1 MKAEEAFLSIFGDL
15 TILHMVEFLFA
26 MYFII
31 RVSMD
36 AIKFI
41 NKKHDEE
48 QQKTADLAEALD
60 GVRQMPKYRAD
71 SIKIQGQ
78 LEQKIVDVHNE
89 MNNKFDDVSNKFD
102 DVANKFDAVMNRL
115 NAMDAENK
123 KRARNRIREE
133 LMQGHRMF
141 TDPIKNPMKAWSS
154 LEHDSWFSRFEDYLD
169 CGGNG
174 DMQYRICPE
183 MNNLDIIHMD
193 DTEKLYELMHSRKL

>member
-1 MKAEEAFLSIFGDL
+1 MKADEAFLSIFGNL
-15 TILHMVEFLFA
+15 TILHVVEFLFA

-48 QQKTADLAEALD
+48 QQKSADLAEALA

-71 SIKIQGQ
+71 SIEIRGQ
-78 LEQKIVDVHNE
+78 LEQKIINVHDE
-89 MNNKFDDVSNKFD
+89 MNDKFDDVTK
-102 DVANKFDAVMNRL
+102 KFDAVMDRL
-115 NAMDAENK
+115 NAMDAESK

-154 LEHDSWFSRFEDYLD
+154 LEHDSWFARYDDYLD

-193 DTEKLYELMHSRKL
+193 DAEKLYELMHSRQL

>member
-1 MKAEEAFLSIFGDL
+1 MKADEAFLSIFGDL
-15 TILHMVEFLFA
+15 TILHVVEFLFA

-41 NKKHDEE
+41 NRKHDEE
-48 QQKTADLAEALD
+48 QQKSADLAEALN

-71 SIKIQGQ
+71 SIRIQGQ
-78 LEQKIVDVHNE
+78 LEQKIVDVQTE
-89 MNNKFDDVSNKFD
+89 MNNKFEDVTK
-102 DVANKFDAVMNRL
+102 KFDAVMDRL
-115 NAMDAENK
+115 DAMDAESK

-154 LEHDSWFSRFEDYLD
+154 LEHDSWFARYDDYLD

-183 MNNLDIIHMD
+183 MNNLDVIHMD

>member
-1 MKAEEAFLSIFGDL
+1 MKADEAFINMFGNL
-15 TILHMVEFLFA
+15 TVLHVVEFFFA

-31 RVSMD
+31 RISVD
-36 AIKFI
+36 IIKFI

-48 QQKTADLAEALD
+48 QQKTADLAEALA
-60 GVRQMPKYRAD
+60 GVRQMPQYRDD
-71 SIKIQGQ
+71 SVKIRGQ
-78 LEQKIVDVHNE
+78 LEQKITDVHDE
-89 MNNKFDDVSNKFD
+89 MNNKFDDVAK
-102 DVANKFDAVMNRL
+102 KFDAVMDRL

-141 TDPIKNPMKAWSS
+141 TDPAKNPMKAWSS
-154 LEHDSWFSRFEDYLD
+154 LEHDSWFALYEDYLE
-169 CGGNG
+169 CNGNG

>member
-1 MKAEEAFLSIFGDL
+1 MKPEEAFLSMFGNL
-15 TILHMVEFLFA
+15 TILHVVEFFFA

-48 QQKTADLAEALD
+48 QQKSADLTEALA
-60 GVRQMPKYRAD
+60 GVRAMPAYRQQ
-71 SIKIQGQ
+71 SVEIQGQ
-78 LEQKIVDVHNE
+78 LNQKITDVHDE
-89 MNNKFDDVSNKFD
+89 MNNKFDELTK
-102 DVANKFDAVMNRL
+102 KFDAVMDRL
-115 NAMDAENK
+115 NAMDAESK

-133 LMQGHRMF
+133 LMRGHRMF
-141 TDPIKNPMKAWSS
+141 TDPIKNPMKAWTS
-154 LEHDSWFSRFEDYLD
+154 LERDSWFAQYEDYLD
-169 CGGNG
+169 CNGNG

-183 MNNLDIIHMD
+183 MNNLDVIHMD

>member
-1 MKAEEAFLSIFGDL
+1 MKADEAFIHMFGNL
-15 TILHMVEFLFA
+15 TVLHVIEFCFA

-31 RVSMD
+31 RISID

-48 QQKTADLAEALD
+48 QQKSADLAEALA
-60 GVRQMPKYRAD
+60 GVRQMPQYRDD
-71 SIKIQGQ
+71 SIKIRGQ
-78 LEQKIVDVHNE
+78 LEQKITDVHNE
-89 MNNKFDDVSNKFD
+89 VNIKFDDVTK
-102 DVANKFDAVMNRL
+102 KFDAVMDRL
-115 NAMDAENK
+115 DTMDAESK

-133 LMQGHRMF
+133 LMRGHRMF

-154 LEHDSWFSRFEDYLD
+154 LEHDSWFALYDDYLD
-169 CGGNG
+169 CNGNG

-183 MNNLDIIHMD
+183 MNNLDVIHMD

>member
-1 MKAEEAFLSIFGDL
+1 MKADEAFINMFGNL
-15 TILHMVEFLFA
+15 TVLHVIEFCFA

-31 RVSMD
+31 RVSID

-48 QQKTADLAEALD
+48 QQKSADLAEALS
-60 GVRQMPKYRAD
+60 GVRQMPQYRAD
-71 SIKIQGQ
+71 SIKIRNQ
-78 LEQKIVDVHNE
+78 LEQKIVDVHDE
-89 MNNKFDDVSNKFD
+89 MNDKFEDVSNKFD
-102 DVANKFDAVMNRL
+102 AVMDRL
-115 NAMDAENK
+115 NAMDAEGK

-133 LMQGHRMF
+133 LMREHRMF

-154 LEHDSWFSRFEDYLD
+154 LEHDSWFALYDDYLD
-169 CGGNG
+169 CNGNG

>member
-1 MKAEEAFLSIFGDL
+1 MKPEEAFINMFGSL
-15 TILHMVEFLFA
+15 TILHVVEFFFA

-31 RVSMD
+31 RVSID

-48 QQKTADLAEALD
+48 QQKSADLAEALA
-60 GVRQMPKYRAD
+60 GVRQMPKYRQD
-71 SIKIQGQ
+71 SIEIRGQ

-89 MNNKFDDVSNKFD
+89 VTDKFDEVS
-102 DVANKFDAVMNRL
+102 NKFDAVMDRL
-115 NAMDAENK
+115 NAMDAESK

-133 LMQGHRMF
+133 LMQGYRMF
-141 TDPIKNPMKAWSS
+141 TDPTKNPMKAWTS
-154 LEHDSWFSRFEDYLD
+154 LEHDSWFAQYDDYLE
-169 CGGNG
+169 CNGNG

-183 MNNLDIIHMD
+183 MNNLNIIHMD

>member
-1 MKAEEAFLSIFGDL
+1 MKADEAFINMFGDL
-15 TILHMVEFLFA
+15 TILHVVEFFFA

-31 RVSMD
+31 RISMD
-36 AIKFI
+36 VIKFI

-48 QQKTADLAEALD
+48 QQKSADLAEALA
-60 GVRQMPKYRAD
+60 GTRAMPAYRQQ
-71 SIKIQGQ
+71 SIQIQGQ
-78 LEQKIVDVHNE
+78 LNQKITDVQTE
-89 MNNKFDDVSNKFD
+89 MNNKFDDVTK
-102 DVANKFDAVMNRL
+102 KFDAVMDRL
-115 NAMDAENK
+115 DVMDADSK

-154 LEHDSWFSRFEDYLD
+154 LEHDSWFARYDDYLD

-193 DTEKLYELMHSRKL
+193 DAEKLYELMHSRQL

>member
-1 MKAEEAFLSIFGDL
+1 MKPEEAFINMFGDL
-15 TILHMVEFLFA
+15 TILHVVEFFFA

-31 RVSMD
+31 RISVD
-36 AIKFI
+36 IIKFI

-48 QQKTADLAEALD
+48 QQKSADLAEALA
-60 GVRQMPKYRAD
+60 GVRQMPKYRQD
-71 SIKIQGQ
+71 SIEIRGQ
-78 LEQKIVDVHNE
+78 LEQKITDVHNE
-89 MNNKFDDVSNKFD
+89 VTDKFDDVTK
-102 DVANKFDAVMNRL
+102 KFDAVMDRL

-154 LEHDSWFSRFEDYLD
+154 LEHDSWFARYDDYLD

-174 DMQYRICPE
+174 DMQHRICPE
-183 MNNLDIIHMD
+183 MNNLDVIHMD
-193 DTEKLYELMHSRKL
+193 DTEKLYELMHSRQL

>member
-1 MKAEEAFLSIFGDL
+1 MKPEEALVNMFGDL
-15 TILHMVEFLFA
+15 TVLHVVEFLFA

-31 RVSMD
+31 RISVD
-36 AIKFI
+36 IIKFI

-48 QQKTADLAEALD
+48 QQKSEDLAEALA

-71 SIKIQGQ
+71 SVKIQGQ

-89 MNNKFDDVSNKFD
+89 VNNKFDDVTK
-102 DVANKFDAVMNRL
+102 KFDAVMNRL
-115 NAMDAENK
+115 DAMDADSK

-133 LMQGHRMF
+133 LMRGHRMF

-154 LEHDSWFSRFEDYLD
+154 LEHDSWFAQYEDYLD
-169 CGGNG
+169 CNGNG

>member
-1 MKAEEAFLSIFGDL
+1 MKADEAFINMFGNL
-15 TILHMVEFLFA
+15 TILHVVEFFFA

-31 RVSMD
+31 RISMD
-36 AIKFI
+36 VIKFI

-48 QQKTADLAEALD
+48 QQKSADLAEALA
-60 GVRQMPKYRAD
+60 GVRAMPKYRDD
-71 SIKIQGQ
+71 SIKIRGQ

-89 MNNKFDDVSNKFD
+89 VTDKFDEVTK
-102 DVANKFDAVMNRL
+102 KFDAVMDRL
-115 NAMDAENK
+115 DAMDAESK

-154 LEHDSWFSRFEDYLD
+154 LEHDSWFARYDDYLD

-183 MNNLDIIHMD
+183 MNNLDVIHMD

>member
-1 MKAEEAFLSIFGDL
+1 MKPEEAFINMFGDL
-15 TILHMVEFLFA
+15 TILHVVEFFFA

-31 RVSMD
+31 RISIDV
-36 AIKFI
+36 IKFI

-48 QQKTADLAEALD
+48 QQKSADLAEALA
-60 GVRQMPKYRAD
+60 GVRQMPNYRQQ
-71 SIKIQGQ
+71 SIQIQGQ
-78 LEQKIVDVHNE
+78 LEQKITNVHDE
-89 MNNKFDDVSNKFD
+89 MNNKFD
-102 DVANKFDAVMNRL
+102 DVANKFDAVMERL
-115 NAMDAENK
+115 NAMDADNK

-154 LEHDSWFSRFEDYLD
+154 LEHDSWFAQYEDYLE
-169 CGGNG
+169 CHGNG

-183 MNNLDIIHMD
+183 MNNLEVIHMD

>member
-1 MKAEEAFLSIFGDL
+1 MKPEEALINMFGNL
-15 TILHMVEFLFA
+15 TVLHVVEFLFA

-48 QQKTADLAEALD
+48 QQKSADLAEALA
-60 GVRQMPKYRAD
+60 GVRQMPQYRDD
-71 SIKIQGQ
+71 SVKIRGQ
-78 LEQKIVDVHNE
+78 LEQKIEDVHDE
-89 MNNKFDDVSNKFD
+89 MNNKFDDVTK
-102 DVANKFDAVMNRL
+102 KFDAVMDRL
-115 NAMDAENK
+115 DAMDADSK

-133 LMQGHRMF
+133 LMRGHRMF

-154 LEHDSWFSRFEDYLD
+154 LEHDSWFAQYEDYLD
-169 CGGNG
+169 CNGNG

-193 DTEKLYELMHSRKL
+193 DTEKLYDLMHSRKL

>member
-1 MKAEEAFLSIFGDL
+1 LKADEAFINMFGDL
-15 TILHMVEFLFA
+15 TILHVVEFFFA

-31 RVSMD
+31 RISMD
-36 AIKFI
+36 VIKFI

-48 QQKTADLAEALD
+48 QQKSADLAEALA
-60 GVRQMPKYRAD
+60 GTRAMPAYRQQ
-71 SIKIQGQ
+71 SIQIQGQ
-78 LEQKIVDVHNE
+78 LNQKITDVQTE
-89 MNNKFDDVSNKFD
+89 MNNKFDGVTK
-102 DVANKFDAVMNRL
+102 KFDAVMDRL
-115 NAMDAENK
+115 DAMDADNK

-154 LEHDSWFSRFEDYLD
+154 LEHDSWFARYDDYLE

-183 MNNLDIIHMD
+183 MNNLDVIHMD
-193 DTEKLYELMHSRKL
+193 DTEKLYELMHSRQL

>member
-1 MKAEEAFLSIFGDL
+1 MKPEEALINMFGNL
-15 TILHMVEFLFA
+15 TVLHVVEFLFA

-48 QQKTADLAEALD
+48 QQKSADLAEALA
-60 GVRQMPKYRAD
+60 GVRQMPQYRDD
-71 SIKIQGQ
+71 SVKIRGQ
-78 LEQKIVDVHNE
+78 LEQKIEDVHDE
-89 MNNKFDDVSNKFD
+89 MNNKFDDVTK
-102 DVANKFDAVMNRL
+102 KFDAVMDRL
-115 NAMDAENK
+115 DKMDAESK

-133 LMQGHRMF
+133 LMRGHRMF

-154 LEHDSWFSRFEDYLD
+154 LEHDSWFAQYEDYLD
-169 CGGNG
+169 CNGNG

>member
-1 MKAEEAFLSIFGDL
+1 MKPEEAFINMFGNL
-15 TILHMVEFLFA
+15 TILHVVEFFFA

-31 RVSMD
+31 RISLDV
-36 AIKFI
+36 IKFI

-48 QQKTADLAEALD
+48 QQKSADLAEALA
-60 GVRQMPKYRAD
+60 GTRAMPSYRQQ
-71 SIKIQGQ
+71 SLEIQGQ
-78 LEQKIVDVHNE
+78 LNQKITDVHDE
-89 MNNKFDDVSNKFD
+89 MNNKFDDVTK
-102 DVANKFDAVMNRL
+102 KFDAVMDRL
-115 NAMDAENK
+115 DAMDADSK

-154 LEHDSWFSRFEDYLD
+154 LEHDSWFAQYDDYLD
-169 CGGNG
+169 CDGNG

-183 MNNLDIIHMD
+183 MNSLEIIHMD

>member
-1 MKAEEAFLSIFGDL
+1 LKPEEALINMFGNL
-15 TILHMVEFLFA
+15 TVLHVVEFLFA

-48 QQKTADLAEALD
+48 QQKSADLAEALA
-60 GVRQMPKYRAD
+60 GVRQMPQYRDD
-71 SIKIQGQ
+71 SVKIRGQ
-78 LEQKIVDVHNE
+78 LEQKIEDVHDE
-89 MNNKFDDVSNKFD
+89 MNNKFDDVTK
-102 DVANKFDAVMNRL
+102 KFDAVMDRL
-115 NAMDAENK
+115 DKMDAESK

-133 LMQGHRMF
+133 LMRGHRMF
-141 TDPIKNPMKAWSS
+141 TDPTKNPMKAWSS
-154 LEHDSWFSRFEDYLD
+154 LEHDSWFALYEDYLD
-169 CGGNG
+169 CKGNG

>member
-1 MKAEEAFLSIFGDL
+1 MKADEAFINMFGNL
-15 TILHMVEFLFA
+15 TVLHVIEFCFA

-31 RVSMD
+31 RVSID

-41 NKKHDEE
+41 NRKHDEE
-48 QQKTADLAEALD
+48 QQKTADLAEALA
-60 GVRQMPKYRAD
+60 GVRQMPQYRAD
-71 SIKIQGQ
+71 SIKIRGQ
-78 LEQKIVDVHNE
+78 LEQKITDVHDEVNT
-89 MNNKFDDVSNKFD
+89 KFEDVTK
-102 DVANKFDAVMNRL
+102 KFDAVMDRL
-115 NAMDAENK
+115 DKMDAESK

-141 TDPIKNPMKAWSS
+141 TDPIKNPMRAWSS
-154 LEHDSWFSRFEDYLD
+154 LEHDSWFALYDDYLD
-169 CGGNG
+169 CNGNG